1 MLTNT
6 IVRFLES
13 DKALQAKFSEE
24 GKAECKIQLQEE
36 PGEVL
41 ITLLMSE
48 NDIEMA
54 TEEAVKQVFGM
65 NTTVSDFSV
74 CCGKKV
80 ITFTVAR

>member
-1 MLTNT
+1 MTNT
-6 IVRFLES
+6 IVRHLEM
-13 DKALQAKFSEE
+13 DKALQAKLSEE
-24 GKAECKIQLQEE
+24 KNAECKIQLQEE

-54 TEEAVKQVFGM
+54 TEKAVKQVFGT
-65 NTTVSDFSV
+65 NTSVSDFSV

-80 ITFTVAR
+80 IAFTVTR